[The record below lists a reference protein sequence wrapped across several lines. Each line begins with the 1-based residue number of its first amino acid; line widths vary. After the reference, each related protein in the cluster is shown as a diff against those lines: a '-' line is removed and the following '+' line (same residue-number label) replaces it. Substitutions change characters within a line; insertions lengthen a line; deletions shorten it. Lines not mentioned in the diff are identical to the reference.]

1 MDEIRQPQYPLL
13 SLVTASGE
21 NFWVKEFGTCG
32 LMETPSYHAN
42 AEPLTFDQAVIFC
55 RRLNMR
61 LPVPL
66 NEESNADL
74 HSEIRKE
81 IFLGIRSVC
90 TLERVFVNH
99 QF

>member
-1 MDEIRQPQYPLL
+1 M
-13 SLVTASGE
+13 
-21 NFWVKEFGTCG
+21 
-32 LMETPSYHAN
+32 
-42 AEPLTFDQAVIFC
+42 TFDQAVIFC

-81 IFLGIRSVC
+81 IFLGIRSVYALEKNFFSELSILVKLRYLAN
-90 TLERVFVNH
+90 TLM
-99 QF
+99 